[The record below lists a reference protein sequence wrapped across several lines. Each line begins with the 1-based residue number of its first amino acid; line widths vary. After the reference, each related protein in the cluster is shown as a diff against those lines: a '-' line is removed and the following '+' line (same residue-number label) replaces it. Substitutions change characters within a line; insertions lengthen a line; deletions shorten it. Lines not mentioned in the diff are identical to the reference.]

1 MQGYRLAE
9 TNYKLITDGRSKP
22 LGLRLEVEDKLI
34 RFYREYTGEKLVISD
49 KLREVLNQEIGARQE
64 AEKRT
69 EELESLLSR
78 YRDRFGELPEN

>member
-1 MQGYRLAE
+1 MQGYRLGE
-9 TNYKLITDGRSKP
+9 TNYKLITDGRSEP

-34 RFYREYTGEKLVISD
+34 RFYREDTGEKLVISD
-49 KLREVLNQEIGARQE
+49 ELREVLNQEILARQE

-78 YRDRFGELPEN
+78 YRDRFG